1 MSVVRRY
8 SPLNF
13 QETSSLCIRLRLA
26 FVNSLRWGLSPQFKA
41 SLPKHLQLLAG
52 CRHMSGSF
60 MYFGIQ
66 TVTKYL
72 EICGHRP
79 LKALILEVIFFFFKS
94 WKDDETS
101 SSEFSWAS
109 VCSIYPVSSFVSP
122 PKHNTH
128 FSRMKSKINVLLPWV
143 TSVGGDWFVDSRT
156 WKPPNNAGYD
166 LWVPLACNFLT
177 HCWLFENHPC
187 NHGSQGNSGFC
198 TRESF

>member
-79 LKALILEVIFFFFKS
+79 LKALILEVIFFFFLSLGKMM
-94 WKDDETS
+94 KHLPQS
-101 SSEFSWAS
+101 SPEPQCAPYTQFL
-109 VCSIYPVSSFVSP
+109 VLFLLQSITHIFQGWNPRSMFFYPGWP
-122 PKHNTH
+122 
-128 FSRMKSKINVLLPWV
+128 RWV
-143 TSVGGDWFVDSRT
+143 GT
-156 WKPPNNAGYD
+156 A
-166 LWVPLACNFLT
+166 L
-177 HCWLFENHPC
+177 
-187 NHGSQGNSGFC
+187 
-198 TRESF
+198 